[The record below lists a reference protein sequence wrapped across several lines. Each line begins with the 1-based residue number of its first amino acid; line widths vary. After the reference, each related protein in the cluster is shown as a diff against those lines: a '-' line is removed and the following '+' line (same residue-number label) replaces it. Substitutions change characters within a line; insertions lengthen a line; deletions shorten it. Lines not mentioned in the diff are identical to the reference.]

1 MKHRLKTV
9 LLVTCGLL
17 ASAPAFGQD
26 DETIYKQRLE
36 KLMTGA
42 PLDTLYQPLE
52 AVRGGTTI
60 AALPHATA
68 TQHTI
73 SDDALAA
80 AAAYAAESK
89 ASAFMVWH
97 KGKLQAEIYGDDVTA
112 TTLLPSKS
120 LSKPMTAIV
129 IGRAIQLG
137 LIKSLD
143 QPVADFITEWQGTPK
158 AAMLI
163 RHLLDM
169 RTGFL
174 EQGFNA
180 DPDHP
185 WNRAYLSTD
194 HGSYI
199 VNHYPLT
206 DAPGT
211 RYGYSNATSELVALV
226 VERAAKRRY
235 ADFVGQDVLAPVGA
249 PGGQVWVNRVGG
261 LAHSGCCM
269 MVPAQV
275 WLRLAILLLN
285 DGVADGKRLLPEGYV
300 KQMVTGTP
308 QNPHYGLGVWLAGS
322 YVERRGFGAPGA
334 PGPSILHS
342 EPYLDRD
349 LYLFDG
355 NGSQTV
361 FISPQTGLIVLRL
374 GNNPPKGMDWDN
386 SRLPNILIRGLK
398 KKVKI
403 EPQPC

>member
-1 MKHRLKTV
+1 MTHRLKAI
-9 LLVTCGLL
+9 LLLSCGLL
-17 ASAPAFGQD
+17 ASSPAPAQD
-26 DETIYKQRLE
+26 AETIYKQRLE
-36 KLMTGA
+36 KLLTGA

-52 AVRGGTTI
+52 AVPGAATLT
-60 AALPHATA
+60 ALPQASA
-68 TQHTI
+68 AQRTI
-73 SDDALAA
+73 TDTALAD
-80 AAAYAAESK
+80 AAAYAADSK
-89 ASAFMVWH
+89 AAAFIVWH
-97 KGKLQAEIYGDDVTA
+97 KGKLQAEIYGDGVTA
-112 TTLLPSKS
+112 ATPLPSKS

-129 IGRAIQLG
+129 IGRALQLG

-143 QPVADFITEWQGTPK
+143 QPVADFVTEWQGTPK

-199 VNHYPLT
+199 VKDYPLT
-206 DAPGT
+206 DAPGS

-226 VERAAKRRY
+226 IERASKRRY
-235 ADFVGQDVLAPVGA
+235 ADFVGQEVLAPVGA

-269 MVPAQV
+269 MVPAEV
-275 WLRLAILLLN
+275 WLRLAILLLH
-285 DGVADGKRLLPEGYV
+285 DGVADGKRLLPAGYV

-361 FISPQTGLIVLRL
+361 FISPQTGLIALRL

-398 KKVKI
+398 DKVKT
-403 EPQPC
+403 EPQPR

>member
-1 MKHRLKTV
+1 MKHRLKAI
-9 LLVTCGLL
+9 LLLTTGLL
-17 ASAPAFGQD
+17 AATVAPAQD

-36 KLMTGA
+36 KLLTSA

-52 AVRGGTTI
+52 PVPG
-60 AALPHATA
+60 AASVVPLPHATA
-68 TQHTI
+68 NARSIT
-73 SDDALAA
+73 DAALAE
-80 AAAYAAESK
+80 AAAYAVESK

-97 KGKLQAEIYGDDVTA
+97 KGALQAEIYGDGVNVTTA
-112 TTLLPSKS
+112 LPSKS
-120 LSKPMTAIV
+120 LSKPMTGIV

-143 QPVADFITEWQGTPK
+143 QPVADFITEWKGTPK

-194 HGSYI
+194 HGAYI
-199 VNHYPLT
+199 VNQYPLT

-211 RYGYSNATSELVALV
+211 RYGYSNATSELIALV
-226 VERAAKRRY
+226 VERASGRRY
-235 ADFVGQDVLAPVGA
+235 ADFVGQEVLAPVGA

-285 DGVADGKRLLPEGYV
+285 DGVADGKRLLPAGYV

-308 QNPHYGLGVWLAGS
+308 QNPRYGLGVWLAGS

-361 FISPQTGLIVLRL
+361 FISPQTGIIALRL

-398 KKVKI
+398 NKMKI
-403 EPQPC
+403 EPQPL

>member
-1 MKHRLKTV
+1 MKHRLIAI
-9 LLVTCGLL
+9 LLLTTGMLT
-17 ASAPAFGQD
+17 ASVAPAQD
-26 DETIYKQRLE
+26 AETIYQQRLE
-36 KLMTGA
+36 KLLTGA

-52 AVRGGTTI
+52 AVTGADTVT
-60 AALPHATA
+60 ALPHASA
-68 TQHTI
+68 TERTI
-73 SDDALAA
+73 AGAALAD
-80 AAAYAAESK
+80 AAAYAAQSK
-89 ASAFMVWH
+89 ASAFMVWR
-97 KGKLQAEIYGDDVTA
+97 KGKLEAEIYGEGVTA
-112 TTLLPSKS
+112 TTPLPSKS

-143 QPVADFITEWQGTPK
+143 QPVADFVTEWQGTPK

-185 WNRAYLSTD
+185 WNRAYLSAD

-199 VNHYPLT
+199 VKDYPLT
-206 DAPGT
+206 DTPGT

-226 VERAAKRRY
+226 IERASKRRY
-235 ADFVGQDVLAPVGA
+235 ADFVGREVLVPVGA
-249 PGGQVWVNRVGG
+249 PGGQVWVNREGG

-269 MVPAQV
+269 MVPAEV
-275 WLRLAILLLN
+275 WLRLAVLLLN
-285 DGVADGKRLLPEGYV
+285 DGVADGKRLLPAGYL

-361 FISPQTGLIVLRL
+361 FISPQTGLIALRL

-398 KKVKI
+398 DKVKI
-403 EPQPC
+403 EPQQR